1 MNIIEKIKKHGLLRS
16 AKLGFAMIFRNAGR
30 GYNKHRVRNAPTCN
44 NPTADDFAKIEF
56 NLQKLGVKVQ
66 DYSPNT
72 QDFIQFQSDE
82 FFPPD
87 YHSGCPIPV
96 WEEKLLEHWVASE
109 RLRLRAYQPED
120 IYVDIAAGSSP
131 WAMALRQRAGITAF
145 AIDLNEVGESYK
157 DLPYYRI
164 EDATATNFPDA
175 SVTGASLQCAY
186 EMFAGDNDSKLLKEF
201 ARILKPGGKVVILP
215 LYMHTHYCAFSTP
228 EYFGKGHSDP
238 VAIEYA
244 CLDWEGIPSARYY
257 DESAL
262 KKRVLD
268 EIDQLGMRYQLLA
281 LRNKADLG
289 KDIYCHFILEITK

>member
-1 MNIIEKIKKHGLLRS
+1 MSIIKKIKKHGLVRS
-16 AKLGFAMIFRNAGR
+16 AKLGLSMIFRNAGR
-30 GYNKHRVRNAPTCN
+30 AYNKHRVRNAPTYN
-44 NPTADDFAKIEF
+44 NPTAEDFVNIEI
-56 NLQKLGVKVQ
+56 NLKKLGVKVK
-66 DYSPNT
+66 DYSPSI
-72 QDFIQFQSDE
+72 QDFIQFQSAG

-87 YHSGCPIPV
+87 YHGGCPIPV
-96 WEEKLLEHWVASE
+96 WEEKLLEHWVASD
-109 RLRLRAYQPED
+109 RLGLRAYQSED

-131 WAMALRQRAGITAF
+131 WAMALRQHAGISAF
-145 AIDLNEVGESYK
+145 AIDLNEVGERYK
-157 DLPYYRI
+157 DLPYYRT
-164 EDATATNFPDA
+164 ENATATNFSDA

-201 ARILKPGGKVVILP
+201 ARILKPGGKVIILP

-257 DESAL
+257 DGSAL
-262 KKRVLD
+262 KQRVLD

-289 KDIYCHFILEITK
+289 KNIYCHFILEITK

>member
-1 MNIIEKIKKHGLLRS
+1 MSIVQKFKKHGLARS
-16 AKLGFAMIFRNAGR
+16 VKLGLARISRTAGR
-30 GYNKHRVRNAPTCN
+30 AYNKHRVRTAPTCN
-44 NPTADDFAKIEF
+44 NPTAEDFIKIEM
-56 NLQKLGVKVQ
+56 NLLELGVNVQ
-66 DYSPNT
+66 DYFANAE
-72 QDFIQFQSDE
+72 DFKQFQANQ

-87 YHSGCPIPV
+87 YHSGCPVPV

-109 RLRLRAYQPED
+109 RLGLKAYQPED

-131 WAMALRQRAGITAF
+131 WAMVLRQCAGITAF
-145 AIDLNEVGESYK
+145 AIDLNNVGEIYK
-157 DLPYYRI
+157 DLPYYRT
-164 EDATATNFPDA
+164 EDATATNFSDA

-186 EMFAGDNDSKLLKEF
+186 EMFAEDNDSKLLKEF
-201 ARILKPGGKVVILP
+201 SRILKPGGKVVILP

-257 DESAL
+257 DGSAL

-268 EIDQLGMRYQLLA
+268 QIDQLGMRYQLLA
-281 LRNKADLG
+281 LRNKSDLG
-289 KDIYCHFILEITK
+289 MNIYCHFILEITK